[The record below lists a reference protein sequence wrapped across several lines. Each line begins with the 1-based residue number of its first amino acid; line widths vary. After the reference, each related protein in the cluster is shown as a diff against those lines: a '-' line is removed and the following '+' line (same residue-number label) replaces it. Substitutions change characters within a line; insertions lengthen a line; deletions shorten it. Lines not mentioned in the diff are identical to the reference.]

1 LPRAKNKVLGKGFLK
16 NKKKI
21 LCRGSREALG
31 TEFSKKPFLCRG
43 PGLDKKNH
51 QRHCYHDGCFFFAE
65 DRLGL
70 QQRLCQVRDK
80 GLSVKTSSLPK
91 NSLRSLCRGQL
102 SAKPLPRVSGPLI
115 LGKACESI
123 SVGLSSYMI
132 CLHSRCSHLF
142 VPIILYFA
150 SYIRYFFHRNY
161 RYKHSY
167 GYIHLKLVPELDI
180 YSKSYMAYLNITLRM
195 LTRDQACRS

>member
-1 LPRAKNKVLGKGFLK
+1 MDKARAMYAWRSWPNRPRLALLEMCALSRDKSRVLGKDT
-16 NKKKI
+16 
-21 LCRGSREALG
+21 LCR
-31 TEFSKKPFLCRG
+31 
-43 PGLDKKNH
+43 
-51 QRHCYHDGCFFFAE
+51 
-65 DRLGL
+65 
-70 QQRLCQVRDK
+70 VRDK
-80 GLSVKTSSLPK
+80 GLLVKTSSSSK
-91 NSLRSLCRGQL
+91 NFLRSLCRGQL
-102 SAKPLPRVSGPLI
+102 SAKLLPRISRPLV

-123 SVGLSSYMI
+123 SVRLSSYMI

-142 VPIILYFA
+142 VRIIFYLA

-180 YSKSYMAYLNITLRM
+180 YSKSYKAYLNITLRM